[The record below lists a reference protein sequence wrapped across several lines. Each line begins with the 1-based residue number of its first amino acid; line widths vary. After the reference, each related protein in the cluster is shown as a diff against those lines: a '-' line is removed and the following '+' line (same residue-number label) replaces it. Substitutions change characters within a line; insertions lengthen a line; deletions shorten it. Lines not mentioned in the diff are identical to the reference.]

1 MRRAA
6 RTDANQKAI
15 VIALRKLGA
24 TVEPIQRLGHGIPDL
39 LCGFRGRN
47 VLLEIKDPNQP
58 PSKTVLTQDERDW
71 HDMWRGQVA
80 IVYDVNEAI
89 HAVAGGSS

>member
-6 RTDANQKAI
+6 RTDANQRDI
-15 VIALRKLGA
+15 VIALRKIGA

-39 LCGFRGRN
+39 LCGYRGRN
-47 VLLEIKDPNQP
+47 ILLEVKDPDQP
-58 PSKTVLTQDERDW
+58 PCKRVLTKDEEDW

-80 IVYDVNEAI
+80 IVYNANEAI
-89 HAVAGGSS
+89 HAVAGLAP